1 MKSDKSILRSIFMR
15 LINLIVSDVVITKFL
30 FINVAISEASVR
42 ILKIYCQL
50 LLKESKKETDYV
62 AHYVAS
68 RDIIHYVRKKQI
80 ILIAKRNRLCR
91 ELCRALCRVARHNS
105 ICSKYIILIMKKNEL
120 CRAAQHNARHNVVEL
135 TLQQFNLSHELRQ
148 MTRLK

>member
-1 MKSDKSILRSIFMR
+1 MRSDRFILQSIFMR
-15 LINLIVSDVVITKFL
+15 LIDLIVSDVVITKFL
-30 FINVAISEASVR
+30 FINVAIFEASVR
-42 ILKIYCQL
+42 ILKLYCQL
-50 LLKESKKETDYV
+50 LLEESKKESDYV
-62 AHYVAS
+62 VHYVAS
-68 RDIIHYVRKKQI
+68 RDIIQFVRKKQI

-91 ELCRALCRVARHNS
+91 ELCRVARHNS

-120 CRAAQHNARHNVVEL
+120 CRAARHNTRHNAVEL